1 MKQIAV
7 ATDFSTRSDRA
18 LRRAVLLARQH
29 NASLSLV
36 HIVDNDRP
44 EHLVRAQRHA
54 AEELLEQTAATI
66 TREDGV
72 PASIALTAGDAPAGI
87 LAAADEVEADLII
100 LGPHRRKLRDIF
112 AGTTAGRTV
121 RESHRPVLMANAP
134 PAQSYRRILLA
145 LDLDDVSRA
154 AVETSRR
161 LGLLDGPEVI
171 ALHLFGAP
179 AVGLMDR
186 TMEAQAA
193 INLYVAE
200 EQERVSDEFASFV
213 SETGLQTGR
222 QVLHPN
228 HSSTASGILANAA
241 EHDADLVVVG
251 TSQPGAVDRF
261 LIGSTANEVLLGAQQ
276 DVLVV
281 PVGTAR

>member
-18 LRRAVLLARQH
+18 LRRAVLLARRH

-36 HIVDNDRP
+36 HIVDNDQP
-44 EHLVRAQRHA
+44 EHLVRAQHHA

-134 PAQSYRRILLA
+134 PAQSYRRVLLA
-145 LDLDDVSRA
+145 LGLDDVSRA

-213 SETGLQTGR
+213 SETGLHTSR